1 MRILKYWLCL
11 AFLAMAS
18 GCHSPVAGTW
28 RADNSA
34 GSGENPIANAT
45 FCHDGTFLAT
55 AEYGGNKSR
64 ATPGHYEVDD
74 GMLELDIEGHT
85 RKYGVSVEG
94 DQMYLTHDG
103 KTYRMLRMKP
113 RD

>member
-1 MRILKYWLCL
+1 MRTLKFLPYI

-18 GCHSPVAGTW
+18 GCHSPVTGTW
-28 RADNSA
+28 RADHT
-34 GSGENPIANAT
+34 GGVDDNPIANAT

-55 AEYGGNKSR
+55 AQYGDKSR

-85 RKYGVSVEG
+85 RAYIVNVDG
-94 DQMYLTHDG
+94 DEMTLTHSG
-103 KTYRMLRMKP
+103 KTYKMLRMKP